1 MKSLQLRFLFVVAAT
16 IIFAGCDDFLD
27 RQPLSNVTPAQYLYQ
42 EADLAAYTLNRYNF
56 PTHAGWSMGTFDLD
70 RHTDNQARGRT
81 NARWAPGE
89 WRVPS
94 SGGSWSF
101 NAIYEMNYFLDIV
114 VPRYEMDDLTGNA
127 DNIKHY
133 IGEAYFLRAYEYFN
147 RLVALGDFPII
158 TEPLPDDM
166 DRLIEESVRQP
177 RHEVARFIL
186 SDLDK
191 AIEMLQIS
199 PPGGTNRIN
208 HWAAQLFKS
217 RVALFEGTWLEYHRN
232 TAHVPGGPGYPGE
245 NVSIDIDAEI
255 DFFLSEAM
263 EAAAEV
269 ADAVPLTPNNFS
281 GSYISEGNPYY
292 DMFSSVDLSGYG
304 EVLFWRAYNSAENVT
319 HNLQRYIAPW
329 ANDNGFT
336 RSYVDNFVMENGLPI
351 YDSNS
356 GYHGDD
362 FLGQLDSEGNP
373 IPDVEG
379 TLNTVKRD
387 RDQRLQ
393 LFMKGVGEVTWTNHL
408 IDGNYRHEPA
418 PFVFEASENRM
429 ATGYAIKKG
438 MSYDHNQ
445 YANANIGEVGS
456 IVFRAVEAYL
466 NYIEASYVLTGAL
479 DGKASNYWQQIRSR
493 AGIEPDFMVTVNATN
508 MSEEARNDF
517 AAFSGGE
524 LLSDPILYNIRRE
537 RRSEFIAEGHRYRDL
552 KRWRALDQLITNPHH
567 IEGFKIWGPMQEW
580 YSSDELIRPED
591 GGTATVSSPEDG
603 EYYQIYRVNMDGSN
617 PYREGYRWAKAHYL
631 DPVAIEHFSITS
643 GAEDGSDNADQLS
656 QSPIYQNPYWPLQA
670 SGSAIE

>member
-1 MKSLQLRFLFVVAAT
+1 MKSLLLRFLFILSAT
-16 IIFAGCDDFLD
+16 IIFVGCDDFLN

-70 RHTDNQARGRT
+70 RHTDNQVRG
-81 NARWAPGE
+81 NPSARWAPGE

-94 SGGSWSF
+94 SGGAWSF
-101 NAIYEMNYFLDIV
+101 GSIYQLNYFLDTV
-114 VPRYEMDDLTGNA
+114 MPRYEMNELTGNTE
-127 DNIKHY
+127 NIKHY

-147 RLVALGDFPII
+147 KLVALGDFPII
-158 TEPLPDDM
+158 KETLPDDM

-199 PPGGTNRIN
+199 PPGGSNRIN
-208 HWAAQLFKS
+208 LWAAQLFKS
-217 RVALFEGTWLEYHRN
+217 RVALFEGTWLKYHRN

-263 EAAAEV
+263 EAAAGV
-269 ADAVPLTPNNFS
+269 ADAIPLTPNNFS

-292 DMFSSVDLSGYG
+292 DMFSSIDLSGFD
-304 EVLFWRAYNSAENVT
+304 EVLLWRDYNTAQNVT
-319 HNLQRYIAPW
+319 HNLQRYISTR
-329 ANDNGFT
+329 ANDNGYT
-336 RSYVDNFVMENGLPI
+336 KSYVDNFLMENGLPI
-351 YDSNS
+351 YDPNS
-356 GYHGDD
+356 GYYGDD
-362 FLGQLDSEGNP
+362 YLGRLDEQGNP
-373 IPDVEG
+373 IPDVDG

-393 LFMKGVGEVTWTNHL
+393 LFMKGVGEVTWTNHREN
-408 IDGNYRHEPA
+408 GEYVHELKPN
-418 PFVFEASENRM
+418 VFEASGTRY
-429 ATGYAIKKG
+429 ASGYAIKKG
-438 MSYDHNQ
+438 MSYDHEQ
-445 YANANIGEVGS
+445 YVSGNIGEVGS
-456 IVFRAVEAYL
+456 IVFRAAEAYL
-466 NYIEASYVLTGAL
+466 NYIEASYVLNGSL
-479 DGKASNYWQQIRSR
+479 SGKATNYWQQIRSR
-493 AGIEPDFMVTVNATN
+493 AGIEPDFMKTVNATV
-508 MSEEARNDF
+508 MSEEAKNDF
-517 AAFSGGE
+517 AAYSGGE
-524 LLSDPILYNIRRE
+524 LLLDPILYNIRRE

-552 KRWRALDQLITNPHH
+552 RRWRALDQLITDPHH
-567 IEGFKIWGPMQEW
+567 IEGFKIWGPMKDW
-580 YSSDELIRPED
+580 YSSEMLIRPED
-591 GGTATVSSPEDG
+591 SGTATVSSPSDG
-603 EYYQIYRVNMDGSN
+603 DYYQVYRINLSGSN

-631 DPVAIEHFSITS
+631 EPIAIEHFSITS
-643 GAEDGSDNADQLS
+643 GADEGSDNGDQLS